1 MGASDTTDPF
11 DSALPWPDPPPAST
25 LRGALRRTF
34 GSLLD
39 SRNYRLYFGGDL
51 VSYIG
56 SWMQTMAEAWLVLK
70 LTGSGVA
77 VGATFAFRFLP
88 VLFFGLWG
96 GVIADRFD
104 RRKVLLVTQTL
115 SALLAVVLWL
125 IVLTGVVQVWMV
137 FGLAVA
143 LGLVTVVDEPAKHA
157 FVEEMVGHDRVP
169 NAIALSSAVR
179 NSARI
184 TGPALAGLL
193 IAAVGSSIRATSW
206 VFFVNAVSFFAV
218 VAALLAMRVGELRRS
233 HRPTARPQVREGL
246 RYAWSLVDIRSTILL
261 VFVVGTLV
269 YNFPTFLTLMASE
282 GFHGGAGLAGFLMA
296 ILGVGTVIGGL
307 AAAMWARA
315 SSRIVIGAA
324 AALGITLV
332 VAAAVSSQAA
342 FVVALVPVGAM
353 AVFFGT
359 VANSHMQISSALSLR
374 GRVMAIYTL
383 LTLGTTVAG
392 GPFVGWICQRWSPR
406 TGLAVAGLATLSAA
420 LALSLPLAS
429 RLRRPHVAQPAA
441 VAAGD

>member
-1 MGASDTTDPF
+1 MGASDASEPF
-11 DSALPWPDPPPAST
+11 AAPPDWPEPGPPLT
-25 LRGALRRTF
+25 VRGALRRTF
-34 GSLLD
+34 GSLD
-39 SRNYRLYFGGDL
+39 SRNYRLFFAGDL

-88 VLFFGLWG
+88 VLLFGLWG

-115 SALLAVVLWL
+115 SALLGVALWL
-125 IVLTGVVQVWMV
+125 IALTGVVQVWMV
-137 FGLAVA
+137 FALAVA
-143 LGLVTVVDEPAKHA
+143 LGFVTVVDEPAKHA
-157 FVEEMVGHDRVP
+157 FVEEMVGRERVP
-169 NAIALSSAVR
+169 NAVALSSAVR

-193 IAAVGSSIRATSW
+193 IAAIGKSGTSW

-218 VAALLAMRVGELRRS
+218 VAALLAMRPSEL
-233 HRPTARPQVREGL
+233 HRFHEPTDRPRVREGL

-261 VFVVGTLV
+261 VAVVGTLV

-307 AAAMWARA
+307 AAATWARA
-315 SSRIVIGAA
+315 SARIVIGAA
-324 AALGITLV
+324 AALGLALV
-332 VAAAVSSQAA
+332 FAAALSSQVA

-359 VANSHMQISSALSLR
+359 VANSHMQVSSALPLR

-392 GPFVGWICQRWSPR
+392 GPFVGWICQHWSPR
-406 TGLAVAGLATLSAA
+406 TGLAVAGAATLVTAVV
-420 LALSLPLAS
+420 LSLPLAA
-429 RLRRPHVAQPAA
+429 RLRAPEPVAPTLA
-441 VAAGD
+441 VGD

>member
-1 MGASDTTDPF
+1 MGARDSDPY
-11 DSALPWPDPPPAST
+11 DSALPWPETPPPLT
-25 LRGALRRTF
+25 VRGALRRTF
-34 GSLLD
+34 GSLD
-39 SRNYRLYFGGDL
+39 SYNYRVYFVGDL

-88 VLFFGLWG
+88 VLVFGLWG

-104 RRKVLLVTQTL
+104 RRKVLLVTQSL

-125 IVLTGVVQVWMV
+125 VVLTGVVQVWMV
-137 FGLAVA
+137 FALAAA

-157 FVEEMVGHDRVP
+157 FVEEMVGRERVP
-169 NAIALSSAVR
+169 NAVALSSAVR

-218 VAALLAMRVGELRRS
+218 VVALLAMRVGELRRF
-233 HRPTARPQVREGL
+233 HQPTARPQVREGL

-282 GFHGGAGLAGFLMA
+282 SFHGGAGLAGFLMA

-315 SSRIVIGAA
+315 TARIVTGAA
-324 AALGITLV
+324 AALGVTLI
-332 VAAAVSSQAA
+332 VAASLASQAA

-392 GPFVGWICQRWSPR
+392 GPFVGWICQQWSPR
-406 TGLAVAGLATLSAA
+406 TGLAVAGAATLVAA
-420 LALSLPLAS
+420 VVLSLPLAAG
-429 RLRRPHVAQPAA
+429 LRAPAHEPVTPTLA
-441 VAAGD
+441 VGD